1 MKCRKQSHSMALF
14 SPRVPT
20 SRKVYPGR
28 SRNTFVYWSFF
39 VFTAGFERAR
49 AAPQAGQSKAPV
61 GLLLAHGS
69 HPVGMSTGVHAA
81 GAAGFEKSRF
91 FWPNACY
98 PLRRS
103 DCPIPCKGTDL
114 QLSSCKIYLKLILSN
129 TPARGQTKMP
139 FSVFAQWRQKRAF
152 FMEKSLSD
160 VREKAMPPDAGLHS
174 CTGGV
179 FAVPL
184 RGGPFQ
190 DGQRWV
196 TLKWSSQHFRP
207 LAGRT

>member
-1 MKCRKQSHSMALF
+1 MHAAGAAGFEQGGGMKCRKQSHSMALF

-20 SRKVYPGR
+20 SRKVYLGR
-28 SRNTFVYWSFF
+28 SRNTFVYWSFLI
-39 VFTAGFERAR
+39 
-49 AAPQAGQSKAPV
+49 S
-61 GLLLAHGS
+61 
-69 HPVGMSTGVHAA
+69 
-81 GAAGFEKSRF
+81 AAGFEKSLF

-98 PLRRS
+98 TLRRS

-114 QLSSCKIYLKLILSN
+114 QPSSRKVHLKLILSN

-152 FMEKSLSD
+152 FMGKSLSD
-160 VREKAMPPDAGLHS
+160 VREKATPPDAGLHS

-190 DGQRWV
+190 DSQRWE
-196 TLKWSSQHFRP
+196 R
-207 LAGRT
+207 

>member
-1 MKCRKQSHSMALF
+1 M
-14 SPRVPT
+14 
-20 SRKVYPGR
+20 
-28 SRNTFVYWSFF
+28 
-39 VFTAGFERAR
+39 
-49 AAPQAGQSKAPV
+49 
-61 GLLLAHGS
+61 LAHGS
-69 HPVGMSTGVHAA
+69 HPVGTSTGVHAA
-81 GAAGFEKSRF
+81 GAAGFEKSLF

-98 PLRRS
+98 TLRRS

-114 QLSSCKIYLKLILSN
+114 KPSSCKIHLKLILSN

-152 FMEKSLSD
+152 FMGKSLSD
-160 VREKAMPPDAGLHS
+160 VREKATPPDAGLHS

-196 TLKWSSQHFRP
+196 TRIWCITVLSSP
-207 LAGRT
+207 CGKNAEKV

>member
-1 MKCRKQSHSMALF
+1 
-14 SPRVPT
+14 
-20 SRKVYPGR
+20 
-28 SRNTFVYWSFF
+28 
-39 VFTAGFERAR
+39 
-49 AAPQAGQSKAPV
+49 
-61 GLLLAHGS
+61 
-69 HPVGMSTGVHAA
+69 MSTGVYAA
-81 GAAGFEKSRF
+81 GAAGFEKSLF

-98 PLRRS
+98 TLRRS

-114 QLSSCKIYLKLILSN
+114 KPSSCKIHLKLILSN

-152 FMEKSLSD
+152 FMGKSLSD
-160 VREKAMPPDAGLHS
+160 VREKATPPDAGLHS

-196 TLKWSSQHFRP
+196 RSRNVKFQHFVP
-207 LAGRT
+207 LREEHGKGVSACAHRDFCGRTSGSTDTPPMPRVVLIPMPP

>member
-1 MKCRKQSHSMALF
+1 M
-14 SPRVPT
+14 
-20 SRKVYPGR
+20 
-28 SRNTFVYWSFF
+28 
-39 VFTAGFERAR
+39 
-49 AAPQAGQSKAPV
+49 
-61 GLLLAHGS
+61 LAHGS

-81 GAAGFEKSRF
+81 GAAGFEKSLF

-98 PLRRS
+98 TLRRS

-114 QLSSCKIYLKLILSN
+114 QLSSRKVHLKLILSN
-129 TPARGQTKMP
+129 TSARGRTISRNVYFNRVTEMIPRKGTNENALFCFRAMAAEKG
-139 FSVFAQWRQKRAF
+139 VFHRG
-152 FMEKSLSD
+152 KSLSD
-160 VREKAMPPDAGLHS
+160 VREKATPPDAGLHS

-196 TLKWSSQHFRP
+196 K
-207 LAGRT
+207 